1 MLHQQAGYGDPNP
14 AAGAQGKGGTA
25 GLHQLDNIGVETDGS
40 HGQDNEKL
48 AEGLDGGEDTGIHP
62 KGHGDGGDEAGK
74 DEVEDEKGEDGA
86 EFYLLPALFLPALC
100 LQEGKNQDNGDDGQ
114 GAGELHSNGFVQGG
128 AAQPPHTVPRGGGGS
143 DRRGV
148 VHGGTCKNAE
158 PLARRCAKA

>member
-14 AAGAQGKGGTA
+14 AASAQGKGGTA

-86 EFYLLPALFLPALC
+86 VLPFARSLSARALLAGR
-100 LQEGKNQDNGDDGQ
+100 QE
-114 GAGELHSNGFVQGG
+114 
-128 AAQPPHTVPRGGGGS
+128 PRQWG
-143 DRRGV
+143 
-148 VHGGTCKNAE
+148 
-158 PLARRCAKA
+158 